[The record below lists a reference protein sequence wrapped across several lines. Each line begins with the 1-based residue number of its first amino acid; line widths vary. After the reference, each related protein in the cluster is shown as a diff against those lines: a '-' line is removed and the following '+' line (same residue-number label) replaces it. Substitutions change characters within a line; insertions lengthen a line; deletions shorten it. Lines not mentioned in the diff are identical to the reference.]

1 VTETGPAEQG
11 PFHVRRCARRLDWQ
25 VLGGSIVVY
34 TAPDSQ
40 EGAVYLPA
48 HEVGLSTLS
57 ASMISPVHREGGR
70 GSWLAPLPAD
80 VDTIGRTPMA
90 ASERLAAWRQ
100 RAKQHS
106 RGRRRK

>member
-48 HEVGLSTLS
+48 HEVGLLDPLRQHDLEQSR
-57 ASMISPVHREGGR
+57 SP
-70 GSWLAPLPAD
+70 
-80 VDTIGRTPMA
+80 
-90 ASERLAAWRQ
+90 
-100 RAKQHS
+100 
-106 RGRRRK
+106 